1 MGEKAE
7 LLRRERAPCSCQ
19 VEGVNWLQRHFLD
32 EAMRRQEQ
40 GDGDSVD
47 GWYQD
52 YADEWTEWV
61 FLRHVDVLSAGAS
74 SSRKHKGAF
83 RPLVRKTRATEGYP
97 AI

>member
-1 MGEKAE
+1 MATVSRV
-7 LLRRERAPCSCQ
+7 LCVLSRQ
-19 VEGVNWLQRHFLD
+19 ID
-32 EAMRRQEQ
+32 RRQEQ

-52 YADEWTEWV
+52 DADEWTEWV

-74 SSRKHKGAF
+74 SSRKHKGAL

-97 AI
+97 AIKGPGACG